1 MVFVNFWS
9 LPLKKHSFLSIFS
22 PFFLVFRHDLISC
35 FDFTCIAASNAASDG
50 VTNQVTHRIFNT
62 DLLHSCTHFVVEINE
77 IYSRNGMYY
86 YDLMMLS
93 DSGLLI
99 WPTLY
104 IRILILNIMLLVLS
118 VFCHIL
124 PAYLPSQIR
133 L

>member
-1 MVFVNFWS
+1 
-9 LPLKKHSFLSIFS
+9 
-22 PFFLVFRHDLISC
+22 
-35 FDFTCIAASNAASDG
+35 
-50 VTNQVTHRIFNT
+50 
-62 DLLHSCTHFVVEINE
+62 
-77 IYSRNGMYY
+77 MYY

-118 VFCHIL
+118 VFCHIF

-133 L
+133 LQAYK